1 MSTPRFWSAALM
13 VTGQMLFSVLTAI
26 FLPSRSLAVL
36 IGPLPLTSRT
46 PHAFFGSLAPK
57 SPWATILSGK
67 PFETPNWKSPLTT
80 EGTMTAPPWA
90 NCVLTLSRCCLKKP
104 FLIPRN
110 RGAKSAIGITP
121 TVTVVAFCEPPPP
134 PPPEEPLPP
143 PPQPAAASAALATS
157 TTSHLLDATRRT
169 NGTTAPPDDLAP
181 GTRAILVAR
190 PAASG
195 SSRAAAGRSPRPKEP
210 HEDRRV

>member
-57 SPWATILSGK
+57 SPWATILSGR
-67 PFETPNWKSPLTT
+67 PLESAINVETMFEKPNWKSPLTT

-90 NCVLTLSRCCLKKP
+90 NCVLTLSRWSLKKP

-110 RGAKSAIGITP
+110 SGATSAIGITP
-121 TVTVVAFCEPPPP
+121 TFTVVACCEPPPP
-134 PPPEEPLPP
+134 PDEPP
-143 PPQPAAASAALATS
+143 PLSPPHPAATRAAQASA
-157 TTSHLLDATRRT
+157 TTSHLLDANRRT
-169 NGTTAPPDDLAP
+169 YGTTDPL
-181 GTRAILVAR
+181 TT
-190 PAASG
+190 
-195 SSRAAAGRSPRPKEP
+195 
-210 HEDRRV
+210 